1 MLTVGLER
9 EATAVVTPADSATLV
24 SPLVPDVYASARMI
38 AFVEGTCAAL
48 MAEHLQPG
56 ETSVGVGFQFSHEAA
71 TPIGMSVRVRVRLAE
86 VDRRR
91 CVFEVEGYDAADRIT
106 VGRHERF
113 VVDREKFMAR
123 VRRKEQG
130 IARPGQEG

>member
-9 EATAVVTPADSATLV
+9 EATHVVTPADSAALV

-38 AFVEGTCAAL
+38 ALVEGTCAAL
-48 MAEHLQPG
+48 MAEHLAPG

-71 TPIGMSVRVRVRLAE
+71 TPIGMTVRVRVRLIE

-91 CVFEVEGYDAADRIT
+91 CAFEVEGHDASDRIT

-113 VVDREKFMAR
+113 VVDRDTFMAR
-123 VRRKEQG
+123 VRRKELG
-130 IARPGQEG
+130 GARPGREG

>member
-1 MLTVGLER
+1 MLTAGLVR
-9 EATAVVTPADSATLV
+9 EATTVVTPADSATLV

-48 MAEHLQPG
+48 MAEHLAPG
-56 ETSVGVGFQFSHEAA
+56 ETSVGVSFEFTHEAA
-71 TPIGMSVRVRVRLAE
+71 TPIGMTVRVRVRLVE

-91 CVFEVEGYDAADRIT
+91 CVFEVEGHDAIDRIT

-123 VRRKEQG
+123 VRTKEQG
-130 IARPGQEG
+130 IAAPS